1 MVLFGKTR
9 AKLAALVAAAAVALA
24 ACATTAS
31 EEPSDGGQHGG
42 EAPLKVGFVA
52 DAAGLNDRSFNYLGN
67 EGMKRAEEELGVEI
81 RVLTSDSSADYIPNM
96 TTLARQGYDLIIAS
110 GFNQIEAVATVS
122 SEFPETKFAIL
133 DVSVASLDEVN
144 PNVMGLPFQQ
154 DQASYLAGYLAALF
168 LQESGEGDALG
179 AVGGQPIPP
188 VENWMDGFA
197 RGVAA
202 VDPSIRVI
210 SGYSQTFADPAA
222 CMQLAQNQIEQGAK
236 IVFQVAGGCGP
247 GALNAAAEA
256 GVWAIGTDADQSDF
270 GEHVLTS
277 AIKRSD
283 VAVYETIRAL
293 LDGEFFGGQDRLF
306 TIVDGAVGLGTFSPH
321 VSEELRAKV
330 AEAEAALRAELAG

>member
-9 AKLAALVAAAAVALA
+9 AKLAALAAAAAMALA
-24 ACATTAS
+24 ACASSAS
-31 EEPSDGGQHGG
+31 DDVTDGGQTGG
-42 EAPLKVGFVA
+42 DAPLKVGFVA
-52 DAAGLNDRSFNYLGN
+52 DVAGLNDRSFNYLGN
-67 EGMKRAEEELGVEI
+67 EGMKQAEAELGVEI

-110 GFNQIEAVATVS
+110 GFNQVEAVATVS
-122 SEFPETKFAIL
+122 AEFPDTKFAIL
-133 DVSVASLDEVN
+133 DVSVTSFEQVN

-168 LQESGEGDALG
+168 LQESGEGDT
-179 AVGGQPIPP
+179 VGSIGGLPIPP

-222 CMQLAQNQIEQGAK
+222 CMQLAQNQIEQGAV

-256 GVWAIGTDADQSDF
+256 GVWAIGTDADQANF

-293 LDGEFFGGQDRLF
+293 LNGDFLGGQDRLF

-321 VSEELRAKV
+321 VSQELTAKV
-330 AEAEAALRAELAG
+330 AEAEAALRAESAS